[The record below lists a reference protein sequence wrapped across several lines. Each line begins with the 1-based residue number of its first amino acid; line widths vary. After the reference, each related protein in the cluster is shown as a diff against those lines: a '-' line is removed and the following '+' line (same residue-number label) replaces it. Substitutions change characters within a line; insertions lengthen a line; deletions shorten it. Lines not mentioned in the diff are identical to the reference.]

1 MTLTYTAER
10 ALQRLDVRLLVLAEA
25 AALALAVHGRLQ
37 LLAGRFRRGDQLCQ
51 HAAVGEDLG
60 SGRIVGSEKEAPNN
74 MLANLVRR
82 E

>member
-1 MTLTYTAER
+1 MTLMSRAKR
-10 ALQRLDVRLLVLAEA
+10 ALQRRDVRWLVLAEA
-25 AALALAVHGRLQ
+25 AALALAIHGRLQ

-60 SGRIVGSEKEAPNN
+60 SGRILGSEIEAPN